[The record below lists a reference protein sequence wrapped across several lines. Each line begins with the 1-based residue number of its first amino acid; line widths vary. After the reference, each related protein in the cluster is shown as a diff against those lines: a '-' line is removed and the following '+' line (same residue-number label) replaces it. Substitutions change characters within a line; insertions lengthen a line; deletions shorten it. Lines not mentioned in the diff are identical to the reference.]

1 MKEFAEKQ
9 AMNDPIL
16 SYDTENERL
25 QLDFDDW
32 TIAQI
37 SSIQQMLICWG
48 RRGTSLYSVPV
59 KLAKQELLE
68 VLPNTVL
75 DASVLDLDIYAGNG
89 QAISDPNLFMEQV
102 EPTNLL
108 YSRDNAI
115 LMAAPGL
122 GKTIMAIVA
131 LRERY
136 HHLAVIVAPLSS
148 LDSWRKELEVWY
160 CGHEDQLIK
169 DVQIWRKLPDNFK
182 YNEFVDRQVI
192 VMSPQTMVKLVESNR
207 LDELLDDENKADQ
220 ILILDETFLY
230 KNRKANRQNA
240 ASDLASYFG
249 VKWMLSGMPVS
260 RFSDDLFAQL
270 KILFPSVFR
279 SYWKFA
285 ARYCLLEQSQWGT
298 KIVADKPGAIE
309 RLKSDL
315 SDILIDCDYPEHI
328 PDWTPH
334 VIDCPMTDFQEKI
347 YATLKKEL
355 AVKAEVLG
363 SDKPLTLKTILS
375 LTGRLLQVA
384 SNPLL
389 LRGADESGKWDRLYE
404 VLVQNEGPFLL
415 WVNYIDTAEILRHRL
430 AMRGYRVAKL
440 VGETKS
446 EDRQSVVDAFQ
457 RGEIDVLLIHPGVGK
472 YSHTLTAC
480 RTSIYLERSF
490 NGEDFYQSL
499 FRVRRIVSKHSVKV
513 LYMLSVH
520 PDGSQTIDGIVHK
533 ILLDRGKNAQKLT
546 VGQLIGSI

>member
-1 MKEFAEKQ
+1 
-9 AMNDPIL
+9 MNDPIL

-32 TIAQI
+32 TIPQI
-37 SSIQQMLICWG
+37 SSIQQMLICWY

-68 VLPNTVL
+68 VLPSTKIDKSML
-75 DASVLDLDIYAGNG
+75 FFDIPNVNV
-89 QAISDPNLFMEQV
+89 QAINDPRLFEEQI

-108 YSRDNAI
+108 YIRDNAI

-148 LDSWRKELEVWY
+148 LDSWRKELDVWY
-160 CGHEDQLIK
+160 CQHNDQLTK
-169 DVQIWRKLPDNFK
+169 DVQVWRKLPDSFELK
-182 YNEFVDRQVI
+182 EWIDRQVI
-192 VMSPQTMVKLVESNR
+192 VMSPQVMVKLVESSL
-207 LDELLDDENKADQ
+207 LDELLDDESKHDQ

-270 KILFPSVFR
+270 KILYPSVFR
-279 SYWKFA
+279 SYWKFTD
-285 ARYCLLEQSQWGT
+285 RYCLLEQNQWGT
-298 KIVADKPGAIE
+298 KIVGDKSGAIE
-309 RLKSDL
+309 KIKDDL

-328 PDWTPH
+328 PDWKPE
-334 VIDCPMTDFQEKI
+334 VIDCHMTDQQEAI
-347 YATLKKEL
+347 YSELKNKL
-355 AVKAEVLG
+355 MVKAATMG
-363 SDKPLTLKTILS
+363 ADKPLTLKTILS
-375 LTGRLLQVA
+375 LTGRLLQIA

-389 LRGADESGKWDRLYE
+389 LHGADTSGKWDRLYD
-404 VLVQNEGPFLL
+404 VLEQNEGPFLL
-415 WVNYIDTAEILRHRL
+415 WVNYIDTAEILQHRL
-430 AMRGYRVAKL
+430 SLRGYRVAKL

-446 EDRQSVVDAFQ
+446 EDRQGIVDSFQ
-457 RGEIDVLLIHPGVGK
+457 RGEIDILLIHPGVGK
-472 YSHTLTAC
+472 YSHTLTTC

-499 FRVRRIVSKHSVKV
+499 FRVRRIVSKHSVKIV
-513 LYMLSVH
+513 YMLAVH
-520 PDGSQTIDGIVHK
+520 PDGKQTIDGVVHK
-533 ILLDRGKNAQKLT
+533 ILLDRGKNAQRLT